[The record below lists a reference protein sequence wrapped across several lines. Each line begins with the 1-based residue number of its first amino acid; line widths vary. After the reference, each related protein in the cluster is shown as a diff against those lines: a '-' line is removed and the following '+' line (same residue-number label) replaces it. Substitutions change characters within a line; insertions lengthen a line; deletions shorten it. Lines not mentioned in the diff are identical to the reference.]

1 MQKYPVKSYNNK
13 RGIVE
18 SHMNSKAY
26 VVMAVLST
34 ALIAS
39 MFAYPLQVVEA
50 QSTVENEHEH
60 TNENKNSVHG
70 NDGIAV
76 NVGGSDGFHG
86 NQQTGFNDNKG
97 DHIISHSHSNIKDR

>member
-1 MQKYPVKSYNNK
+1 MQKYLVKSYNNK

-18 SHMNSKAY
+18 SHMNSKTY

-50 QSTVENEHEH
+50 RVVNEHEH
-60 TNENKNSVHG
+60 TNENKNSAHG
-70 NDGIAV
+70 NDGVTV
-76 NVGGSDGFHG
+76 NEGGSDGFHG
-86 NQQTGFNDNKG
+86 NQLTGFNDNKG

>member
-1 MQKYPVKSYNNK
+1 V
-13 RGIVE
+13 
-18 SHMNSKAY
+18 NSKTY

-50 QSTVENEHEH
+50 RVVNEHEH
-60 TNENKNSVHG
+60 LNENKNSVHG

-97 DHIISHSHSNIKDR
+97 DHIITHQHLNTKDR